1 MTKLKW
7 DQVGE
12 KVYETGTDRGVLYV
26 ADSSLQGGHR
36 AGVPWNGLVSVTESP
51 EGAEANAQYADNI
64 KYVDIRS
71 AETFKGTVEA
81 FTYPDDWAECDGSAR
96 PAPGV
101 YLGQQRR
108 RGFALSYRT
117 LIGNDVD
124 STDYGSKLHIIYGA
138 TASPSEKQY
147 QTVNESPE
155 AMTLSWEIDTT
166 PVPAPA
172 PYKPVST
179 ITIDSTEVSPASFA
193 QLENILYGTA
203 GTDARLP
210 SVEEVVALFDGNV
223 DVEVAPVAPTYNPS
237 TDTITIP
244 NVTGVVYYID
254 GEAVTGSVVI
264 TEDTIV
270 SAQPAPNYKFPA
282 VSDDDWLIKFT

>member
-26 ADSSLQGGHR
+26 ADSSLPGGHR
-36 AGVPWNGLVSVTESP
+36 AGVAWNGLISVTESP
-51 EGAEANAQYADNI
+51 EGAEANAQYADNL
-64 KYVDIRS
+64 KYVNIRS

-81 FTYPDDWAECDGSAR
+81 FTYPDAWAECGGSAL
-96 PAPGV
+96 PAPGA

-108 RGFALSYRT
+108 RSFAMSYRT

-124 STDYGSKLHIIYGA
+124 NTDYGSKIHLIYGA

-166 PVPAPA
+166 PVPAPE
-172 PYKPVST
+172 PYKPLST
-179 ITIDSTEVSPASFA
+179 ITIDSTEVSPAAFA
-193 QLENILYGTA
+193 QLEDILYGTA
-203 GTDARLP
+203 GVDARIP
-210 SVEEVVALFDGNV
+210 SVEEVIAMFDGNV
-223 DVEVAPVAPTYNPS
+223 DVEVAPVAPTYNSS

-254 GEAVTGSVVI
+254 GEVVTGNVVI